1 MLGTKREEG
10 TGFSPRT
17 LLTGPQ
23 QVKFLAVNPDSAKL
37 EQIYGK
43 EQTREPNYDL
53 VDKNGK
59 TYRPCVFYFQELST
73 GAIVNLRVNIGE
85 LERNPVD
92 NEGNPRNYK
101 ILTSTGN
108 VTWAGKKDPTTGV
121 LNIKPQFADLTPLR
135 QGEDTVIAFVQA
147 LTDFNYKSGQD
158 YPVLTSELGLT
169 AKDLYEGRYD
179 GFNNLPVE
187 YPLNTFICM
196 FVVSASL
203 DNPPKFYQN
212 VSSNPETFFA
222 DKYGSGAGEFHI
234 NKLKERHANSLAGN
248 RDMFQGF
255 YYSFEPQ
262 AFTIE
267 NSLGGV
273 PNNPSTSP
281 QTASWND

>member
-1 MLGTKREEG
+1 MLGNKREEG

-59 TYRPCVFYFQELST
+59 TYRPCVFYFQETST
-73 GAIVNLRVNIGE
+73 GTIVNLRVNIGE
-85 LERNPVD
+85 LETTPMD
-92 NEGNPRNYK
+92 SEGNPRNYK

-108 VTWAGKKDPTTGV
+108 VTWAGKKEDGV
-121 LNIKPQFADLTPLR
+121 LNIKPQFEDLTPLR
-135 QGEDTVIAFVQA
+135 NGEDTVIAFVQA

-169 AKDLYEGRYD
+169 AKDLYEGKYD
-179 GFNNLPVE
+179 GFNNLTVE

-203 DNPPKFYQN
+203 DTPPKFYQN
-212 VSSNPETFFA
+212 ISSNPETFFA
-222 DKYGSGAGEFHI
+222 DKYGSGAGEFHT
-234 NKLKERHANSLAGN
+234 KRLKDRHANSLVGG

-262 AFTIE
+262 AFTVE

-273 PNNPSTSP
+273 PNNPSTP